1 MVRIKISIGIIAAII
16 ILGVAGIFVLDHK
29 TDRVIDM
36 LEETKKYSDAGDTQ
50 MAIEA
55 VGKLEQEWERY
66 HTFASIFVRNSR
78 LFFIVILLS
87 HKPLPNFLYSCT
99 CHIQK
104 PFFPS
109 DKKRDFTYICVL
121 CRMREKSLP
130 SPQTVLS
137 PSENSDLTA
146 TDL

>member
-36 LEETKKYSDAGDTQ
+36 LEKTKKYSDAGDTQ

-66 HTFASIFVRNSR
+66 HTFASIFVRNDKITSVQTSMSR
-78 LFFIVILLS
+78 LR
-87 HKPLPNFLYSCT
+87 PL
-99 CHIQK
+99 I
-104 PFFPS
+104 
-109 DKKRDFTYICVL
+109 
-121 CRMREKSLP
+121 EKDNDELNAEYENVKSGLEWIIE
-130 SPQTVLS
+130 
-137 PSENSDLTA
+137 SEIPKFSNIM
-146 TDL
+146 

>member
-36 LEETKKYSDAGDTQ
+36 LEEAKKYSDAGDTQ

-66 HTFASIFVRNSR
+66 HTFASIFVRNDKITSVQTSMSWLR
-78 LFFIVILLS
+78 
-87 HKPLPNFLYSCT
+87 PL
-99 CHIQK
+99 I
-104 PFFPS
+104 
-109 DKKRDFTYICVL
+109 
-121 CRMREKSLP
+121 EKDNDELNAEYENVKSGLEWIIE
-130 SPQTVLS
+130 
-137 PSENSDLTA
+137 SEIPKFSNIM
-146 TDL
+146 

>member
-36 LEETKKYSDAGDTQ
+36 LEETKKYSDASDTQ

-66 HTFASIFVRNSR
+66 HTFASIFVRNDKITSVQTSMSR
-78 LFFIVILLS
+78 LR
-87 HKPLPNFLYSCT
+87 PL
-99 CHIQK
+99 I
-104 PFFPS
+104 
-109 DKKRDFTYICVL
+109 
-121 CRMREKSLP
+121 EKDNDELNAEYENVKSGLEWIIE
-130 SPQTVLS
+130 
-137 PSENSDLTA
+137 SEIPKFSNIM
-146 TDL
+146 

>member
-1 MVRIKISIGIIAAII
+1 MVRIKISIGIIAVII

-66 HTFASIFVRNSR
+66 HTFASIFVRNDKITSVQTSMSR
-78 LFFIVILLS
+78 LR
-87 HKPLPNFLYSCT
+87 PL
-99 CHIQK
+99 I
-104 PFFPS
+104 
-109 DKKRDFTYICVL
+109 
-121 CRMREKSLP
+121 EKDNDELNAEYENVKSGLEWIIE
-130 SPQTVLS
+130 
-137 PSENSDLTA
+137 SEIPKFSNIM
-146 TDL
+146 

>member
-66 HTFASIFVRNSR
+66 HTFASIFVRNDKITSVQTSMSR
-78 LFFIVILLS
+78 LRPLIEKDNDELNAEYENVKSGLEWIIESEIPKLS
-87 HKPLPNFLYSCT
+87 N
-99 CHIQK
+99 I
-104 PFFPS
+104 
-109 DKKRDFTYICVL
+109 
-121 CRMREKSLP
+121 M
-130 SPQTVLS
+130 
-137 PSENSDLTA
+137 
-146 TDL
+146 